1 MTFNIYL
8 LIYNKYILNNVYVC
22 VTNINAMKKIKIS
35 TKAVS
40 YIVGTCFVLFAVFI
54 YLMVQVDTSGNYP
67 SSSYHIDK
75 LPPIDPVVSDSL
87 PHFEYRRLQKEV
99 EYSRKMKEG
108 MLFSWGSNAWF
119 TGFKVNNRCDTCL
132 TMSSLSGAGGVKEY
146 LVMLRWWKL
155 DTGTHHEPRVYFVK
169 NGQSLLRK
177 TNCKLIGTD
186 DQQHSRYDCSQVDV
200 PVSFRYD
207 KKEAGIL
214 IPVSKQVLD
223 VFKPVFII
231 FLGGATMVSLYYTIT
246 AFLQVLMDIRNGDPF
261 SVGNVKR
268 LKFLTIFC
276 FAAPTLLFLLNLL
289 MRVVFYRYFTEDIKL
304 SAEAWQIFWKPFALG
319 LIFAALYSAFK
330 RGKQLKEEQDLTI

>member
-1 MTFNIYL
+1 
-8 LIYNKYILNNVYVC
+8 
-22 VTNINAMKKIKIS
+22 MKKIRIS

-40 YIVGTCFVLFAVFI
+40 YIVGACFVLFAVLM
-54 YLMVQVDTSGNYP
+54 YMMVQVDTSGNYP
-67 SSSYHIDK
+67 SSSYDIK
-75 LPPIDPVVSDSL
+75 ELPPIDPVVSDSL
-87 PHFEYRRLQKEV
+87 PHFEYRRLQKDV
-99 EYSRKMKEG
+99 EDLRKMKEG
-108 MLFSWGSNAWF
+108 MLTSWGSSAWF
-119 TGFKVNNRCDTCL
+119 TGVRVNKRCDTCL
-132 TMSSLSGAGGVKEY
+132 SMNGFFKSEGLKEY
-146 LVMLRWWKL
+146 LIMLRWWEL
-155 DTGTHHEPRVYFVK
+155 DTGTHDEPRVYFVK

-177 TNCKLIGTD
+177 TSCKLLGTD

-207 KKEAGIL
+207 KKEAGIM

-223 VFKPVFII
+223 VFKPVFMI
-231 FLGGATMVSLYYTIT
+231 FVWGATMVYLYYMIT

-268 LKFLTIFC
+268 LKFLTVFC
-276 FAAPTLLFLLNLL
+276 FAAPTILFLLNLL